1 MVTMFDFDGQPSY
14 NFFENR
20 WTTILAE
27 MDNTCSRNT
36 IGKKLSEVTKHIG
49 ATSTLEWSSCDTDG
63 NVVDMPHQ
71 PFEVLAEPADFYSW
85 SRSFTENF

>member
-20 WTTILAE
+20 WTTILKE

-36 IGKKLSEVTKHIG
+36 IGKKLSEVTQHIG
-49 ATSTLEWSSCDTDG
+49 ATSTLEWSSIGTDG
-63 NVVDMPHQ
+63 VVEPKPHQ
-71 PFEVLAEPADFYSW
+71 PFEVLAEPADFYAW
-85 SRSFTENF
+85 PRSYAEDF